1 PRRFDR
7 IAFQDTY
14 IDQSLFFIQSQHF
27 VNIDLLFCDHHML
40 RAKGRSEAL
49 TLDPTLPDT
58 LACTISWRH
67 VYQGWVSYL
76 WIIQVSYLWIIPVV
90 ADEYDFEKND
100 W

>member
-1 PRRFDR
+1 RPRRLDR
-7 IAFQDTY
+7 IAFQDTLY

-27 VNIDLLFCDHHML
+27 LATK
-40 RAKGRSEAL
+40 RAKGQSEAL
-49 TLDPTLPDT
+49 TLDLTLPDT

-67 VYQGWVSYL
+67 VYHGWVSYL